1 MKRARILKDNLM
13 ITRHFY
19 KQDEVLA
26 ALVFCICTHR
36 GHEAVFWAQ
45 ELIDSNLILECFQ
58 TLLFAWMKLKSIG
71 GLAWFESALALWD
84 SGELDEERVILLTY
98 QLACCSVRD
107 ATPVTLLVL
116 SLKKYP
122 KVPERLRIKA
132 VGWEALFRAAV
143 AERKV
148 LFAWLLLRIEWMDHP
163 EAVWDLLE
171 SLRPQVKILR
181 AAETI
186 DFLEGMEWVLR
197 AIAVASLFR
206 HPVSSLRDTVAP
218 DVQKSRREWAATMGG
233 KVRREYAIPRDC
245 LYGITE
251 RGRMINRET
260 TVDQLG
266 DLLEQMEIAPYWSE
280 ALGGRAFVD
289 LSVEEQLEFTALY
302 FPDGHPVTWLTA
314 EKEKS
319 HGYGVLRPDEEI
331 ESAKYWRTWIRRE
344 KSLLIWNGVE
354 QIYKELEGKKGPLEY
369 GELYREALPSWREE
383 MKGWCLEPAKKV
395 LVVGD

>member
-1 MKRARILKDNLM
+1 M

-26 ALVFCICTHR
+26 ALVFCICTNR
-36 GHEAVFWAQ
+36 PREAVFWAQ

-58 TLLFAWMKLKSIG
+58 TLVVSWTKLKSIG
-71 GLAWFESALALWD
+71 GLAWFTSAMASWD
-84 SGELDEERVILLTY
+84 SGELDEKKVILLTY

-107 ATPVTLLVL
+107 ATPLVLLVL

-132 VGWEALFRAAV
+132 VGWEALFRTAV

-148 LFAWLLLRIEWMDHP
+148 AFAWLLLRIEWMDHS

-171 SLRPQVKILR
+171 SISPQVKVLR
-181 AAETI
+181 SAEQVE
-186 DFLEGMEWVLR
+186 FLEGMEWVLR
-197 AIAVASLFR
+197 AIAVASLFP
-206 HPVSSLRDTVAP
+206 HPKSTLREVIAP
-218 DVQKSRREWAATMGG
+218 DIEKSRGEWAAAMGG

-251 RGRMINRET
+251 RGRMINTET
-260 TVDQLG
+260 TVDELG
-266 DLLEQMEIAPYWSE
+266 DLLEQMEIAAYWSE

-289 LSVEEQLEFTALY
+289 LSIEEQLEFTELY

-319 HGYGVLRPDEEI
+319 HGYGALRPDEEI
-331 ESAKYWRTWIRRE
+331 ETVKYWRTWIRRE

-354 QIYKELEGKKGPLEY
+354 QIYKELEGKKEPLDY
-369 GELYREALPSWREE
+369 GDLYAEMLPSWREE
-383 MKGWCLEPAKKV
+383 MSIWCLEPAKKV
-395 LVVGD
+395 LVSQA

>member
-1 MKRARILKDNLM
+1 MKRAHVLKVSTM

-26 ALVFCICTHR
+26 ALVFCICTNR
-36 GHEAVFWAQ
+36 PHEAVFWAQ

-58 TLLFAWMKLKSIG
+58 TLVVSWTKLKSIG
-71 GLAWFESALALWD
+71 GLAWFTSAMASWD
-84 SGELDEERVILLTY
+84 SGELDEEKVILLTY
-98 QLACCSVRD
+98 QLACCFVRD
-107 ATPVTLLVL
+107 ASPLVLLVL
-116 SLKKYP
+116 SLKKYH
-122 KVPERLRIKA
+122 KVPERLRTKA

-148 LFAWLLLRIEWMDHP
+148 AFAWLLLRIEWMDHP

-171 SLRPQVKILR
+171 SLSPQVKVLR
-181 AAETI
+181 AAEKVE
-186 DFLEGMEWVLR
+186 FLEGMEWVLR
-197 AIAVASLFR
+197 AIAVASLFP
-206 HPVSSLRDTVAP
+206 HPTSTLREVVAP
-218 DVQKSRREWAATMGG
+218 DIEKSRREWAAAMGG
-233 KVRREYAIPRDC
+233 KVRRDYAIPRDC

-251 RGRMINRET
+251 RGRMVNTESS
-260 TVDQLG
+260 VNELG

-289 LSVEEQLEFTALY
+289 LSIEEQLEFTELY

-331 ESAKYWRTWIRRE
+331 ETVKYWRTWIRRE
-344 KSLLIWNGVE
+344 KSLLIWKGVD
-354 QIYKELEGKKGPLEY
+354 QLYVELEGKKGPLDY
-369 GELYREALPSWREE
+369 GELYVEALPSWREE
-383 MKGWCLEPAKKV
+383 MRTWCLEPAKKILIV
-395 LVVGD
+395 

>member
-1 MKRARILKDNLM
+1 M

-26 ALVFCICTHR
+26 ALVFCICTNR
-36 GHEAVFWAQ
+36 PREAVFWAQ

-58 TLLFAWMKLKSIG
+58 TLVVSWTKLKSIG
-71 GLAWFESALALWD
+71 GLAWFTSAMALWD
-84 SGELDEERVILLTY
+84 SGELDEEKVILLTY
-98 QLACCSVRD
+98 QLACCFVRD
-107 ATPVTLLVL
+107 ASPLVLLVL

-122 KVPERLRIKA
+122 TVPERLRTKA

-148 LFAWLLLRIEWMDHP
+148 AFAWLLLRIEWMDHP

-171 SLRPQVKILR
+171 SLSPQVKVLR
-181 AAETI
+181 AAEKVE
-186 DFLEGMEWVLR
+186 FLEGMEWVLR
-197 AIAVASLFR
+197 AIAVASLFP
-206 HPVSSLRDTVAP
+206 HPKSTVRDIIAP
-218 DVQKSRREWAATMGG
+218 DIEKSRHEWAAAMGG

-251 RGRMINRET
+251 RGRMVNTET
-260 TVDQLG
+260 TMDELG

-280 ALGGRAFVD
+280 ALCGHAFVD
-289 LSVEEQLEFTALY
+289 LSIDEQLEFTELY

-331 ESAKYWRTWIRRE
+331 ETVKYWRTWIRRE
-344 KSLLIWNGVE
+344 KSLLIWKGVD
-354 QIYKELEGKKGPLEY
+354 QLYVELEGKKGPLDY
-369 GELYREALPSWREE
+369 GELYVEALPSWREE
-383 MKGWCLEPAKKV
+383 MRTWCLEPAKKILIV
-395 LVVGD
+395 

>member
-1 MKRARILKDNLM
+1 M

-26 ALVFCICTHR
+26 ALVFCICTNR
-36 GHEAVFWAQ
+36 PREAVFWAQ

-58 TLLFAWMKLKSIG
+58 TLVVSWTKLKSIG
-71 GLAWFESALALWD
+71 GLAWFTSAMALWD
-84 SGELDEERVILLTY
+84 SGELDEEKVILLTY
-98 QLACCSVRD
+98 QLACCFVRD
-107 ATPVTLLVL
+107 ASPLVLLVL

-122 KVPERLRIKA
+122 TVPERLRTKA

-148 LFAWLLLRIEWMDHP
+148 AFAWLLLRIEWMDHP
-163 EAVWDLLE
+163 EAVWKLLE
-171 SLRPQVKILR
+171 SLSPQVKVLR
-181 AAETI
+181 AAEKVE
-186 DFLEGMEWVLR
+186 FLEGMEWVLR
-197 AIAVASLFR
+197 AIAVASLFP
-206 HPVSSLRDTVAP
+206 HPKSTVRDIIAP
-218 DVQKSRREWAATMGG
+218 DIEKSRYEWAAAMGG

-251 RGRMINRET
+251 RGRMVNTET
-260 TVDQLG
+260 TMDELG

-289 LSVEEQLEFTALY
+289 LSIDEQLEFTELY

-314 EKEKS
+314 EKEIS

-331 ESAKYWRTWIRRE
+331 ETVKYWKTWIRRE
-344 KSLLIWNGVE
+344 KSLLIWKGVD
-354 QIYKELEGKKGPLEY
+354 QLYVELEGKNGPLDY
-369 GELYREALPSWREE
+369 GELYTESLPSWREE
-383 MKGWCLEPAKKV
+383 MRTWCLEPAKKILIV
-395 LVVGD
+395 

>member
-1 MKRARILKDNLM
+1 MKRAHVLKVSTM

-26 ALVFCICTHR
+26 ALVFCICTNR
-36 GHEAVFWAQ
+36 AREAVFWAQ

-58 TLLFAWMKLKSIG
+58 TLVVSWTKLKSIG
-71 GLAWFESALALWD
+71 GLAWFTSAMASWD
-84 SGELDEERVILLTY
+84 SGELDEEKVILLTY
-98 QLACCSVRD
+98 QLACCFVRD
-107 ATPVTLLVL
+107 ASPLVLLVL

-122 KVPERLRIKA
+122 TVPERLRTKA

-148 LFAWLLLRIEWMDHP
+148 AFAWLLLRIEWMDHP

-171 SLRPQVKILR
+171 SLSPQVKVLR
-181 AAETI
+181 AAEKVE
-186 DFLEGMEWVLR
+186 FLEGMEWVLR
-197 AIAVASLFR
+197 AIAVASLFP
-206 HPVSSLRDTVAP
+206 HPKSTVRDIIAP
-218 DVQKSRREWAATMGG
+218 DIEKSRHEWAAAMGG

-251 RGRMINRET
+251 RGRMVNTET
-260 TVDQLG
+260 TMDELG

-289 LSVEEQLEFTALY
+289 LSIEEQLEFTELY

-331 ESAKYWRTWIRRE
+331 ETVKYWRTWIRRE
-344 KSLLIWNGVE
+344 KSLLIWKGVD
-354 QIYKELEGKKGPLEY
+354 QIYAGLEGKKGPLNY
-369 GELYREALPSWREE
+369 GELYAEALPSWREE
-383 MKGWCLEPAKKV
+383 MSTWCLEPAKKV
-395 LVVGD
+395 LVSQA

>member
-1 MKRARILKDNLM
+1 MKCARLVKASTM

-26 ALVFCICTHR
+26 ALVFCICTNR
-36 GHEAVFWAQ
+36 PHEAVFWAQ

-58 TLLFAWMKLKSIG
+58 TLVISWTKLKSIG
-71 GLAWFESALALWD
+71 GLAWFTSAMALWD
-84 SGELDEERVILLTY
+84 SGELDEEKVILLTY
-98 QLACCSVRD
+98 QLACCFVRD
-107 ATPVTLLVL
+107 VSPLTLLVL

-122 KVPERLRIKA
+122 KVPERLRTKA

-148 LFAWLLLRIEWMDHP
+148 AFAWLLLRIEWMDHP

-171 SLRPQVKILR
+171 SLSPQVKVLR
-181 AAETI
+181 AAEKVE
-186 DFLEGMEWVLR
+186 FLEGMEWVLR
-197 AIAVASLFR
+197 AIAVASLFP
-206 HPVSSLRDTVAP
+206 HPTSTLREVIAP
-218 DVQKSRREWAATMGG
+218 DIEKSRREWAAAMGG
-233 KVRREYAIPRDC
+233 KVRRDYAIPRDC

-251 RGRMINRET
+251 RGQMVNTES
-260 TVDQLG
+260 TVNELG

-289 LSVEEQLEFTALY
+289 LSIEEQLEFTELY

-331 ESAKYWRTWIRRE
+331 ETVKYWRTWIRRE
-344 KSLLIWNGVE
+344 KSLLIWKGVD
-354 QIYKELEGKKGPLEY
+354 QIYAGLEGKKGPLNY
-369 GELYREALPSWREE
+369 GELYAEALPSWREE
-383 MKGWCLEPAKKV
+383 MDGWCLEPAKKI
-395 LVVGD
+395 LVIS

>member
-1 MKRARILKDNLM
+1 M

-26 ALVFCICTHR
+26 ALVFCICTNR
-36 GHEAVFWAQ
+36 PREAVFWAQ

-58 TLLFAWMKLKSIG
+58 TLVVSWTKLKSIG
-71 GLAWFESALALWD
+71 GLAWFTTAMASWD
-84 SGELDEERVILLTY
+84 SGELDEEKVILLTY
-98 QLACCSVRD
+98 QLACCFVRD
-107 ATPVTLLVL
+107 TTPLALLVL

-122 KVPERLRIKA
+122 TVPERLRTKA

-171 SLRPQVKILR
+171 RLSPQVKVLR
-181 AAETI
+181 AAEQVE
-186 DFLEGMEWVLR
+186 FLEGMKWVLR
-197 AIAVASLFR
+197 ATAVASLFP
-206 HPVSSLRDTVAP
+206 HPKSSLRESIPSDI
-218 DVQKSRREWAATMGG
+218 QKSMREWAATMGG

-245 LYGITE
+245 LYGITA
-251 RGRMINRET
+251 RGRMVNTDT
-260 TVDQLG
+260 TVDELG
-266 DLLEQMEIAPYWSE
+266 DLLDQMEIAPYWSE

-289 LSVEEQLEFTALY
+289 LSIDEQLEFTELY

-319 HGYGVLRPDEEI
+319 HGYGALRPDEEI
-331 ESAKYWRTWIRRE
+331 ESVKYWRTWIRRE
-344 KSLLIWNGVE
+344 KSLLIWKGVD
-354 QIYKELEGKKGPLEY
+354 QIYGELEGTKGPLDY
-369 GELYREALPSWREE
+369 GELYTEALPLWREE
-383 MKGWCLEPAKKV
+383 MSIWCLEPAKKV
-395 LVVGD
+395 LVI

>member
-1 MKRARILKDNLM
+1 MKRARVLKVSTM

-26 ALVFCICTHR
+26 ALVFCICTNR
-36 GHEAVFWAQ
+36 AREAVFWAQ

-58 TLLFAWMKLKSIG
+58 TLVISWTKLKGIG
-71 GLAWFESALALWD
+71 GLAWFTSAMGLWD
-84 SGELDEERVILLTY
+84 SGELDEEKVILLTY
-98 QLACCSVRD
+98 QLACCFVRD
-107 ATPVTLLVL
+107 ASPLVLLVL

-122 KVPERLRIKA
+122 TVPERLRTKA

-148 LFAWLLLRIEWMDHP
+148 VFAWLILRIEWMDHP
-163 EAVWDLLE
+163 ESVWDLLE
-171 SLRPQVKILR
+171 SLNPQVKILR
-181 AAETI
+181 AAEQVE
-186 DFLEGMEWVLR
+186 FLEDMKWVLQ
-197 AIAVASLFR
+197 AIAVASLFP
-206 HPVSSLRDTVAP
+206 HPKSTLRESIPSDIE
-218 DVQKSRREWAATMGG
+218 KSRHEWAAVMGG

-251 RGRMINRET
+251 RGRMVNTES
-260 TVDQLG
+260 TVNELG

-289 LSVEEQLEFTALY
+289 LSIDEQLEFTELY

-319 HGYGVLRPDEEI
+319 HGYGVLRPGEEI
-331 ESAKYWRTWIRRE
+331 ETVKYWRTWIRRE
-344 KSLLIWNGVE
+344 KSLLIWKGVD
-354 QIYKELEGKKGPLEY
+354 QTYMELEGKKGPLDY
-369 GELYREALPSWREE
+369 GELYAEMLPSWREE
-383 MKGWCLEPAKKV
+383 MSTWCLEPAKKI
-395 LVVGD
+395 LVV

>member
-1 MKRARILKDNLM
+1 MKRARILKGNLM

-26 ALVFCICTHR
+26 ALVFCICTNR
-36 GHEAVFWAQ
+36 SREAVFWAQ

-58 TLLFAWMKLKSIG
+58 TLVVSWTKLKSIG
-71 GLAWFESALALWD
+71 GLAWFTSAMALWD
-84 SGELDEERVILLTY
+84 SGELDEEKVILLTY

-107 ATPVTLLVL
+107 ATPVSLLVL
-116 SLKKYP
+116 SLKNYP
-122 KVPERLRIKA
+122 KVPERLRRKE
-132 VGWEALFRAAV
+132 VGWEALFRGAV

-171 SLRPQVKILR
+171 SLSPQVKLLR
-181 AAETI
+181 SAETI

-206 HPVSSLRDTVAP
+206 HPVSSLRDAVAA
-218 DVQKSRREWAATMGG
+218 DIEKSRREWAAAMGG
-233 KVRREYAIPRDC
+233 KVRREHAIPRDC

-251 RGRMINRET
+251 RGRMVNTET
-260 TVDQLG
+260 TVDHLG

-289 LSVEEQLEFTALY
+289 LTIEEQLEFTALY

-319 HGYGVLRPDEEI
+319 HGYGTLRPDEEI
-331 ESAKYWRTWIRRE
+331 ESVKYWRTWIRRE

-354 QIYKELEGKKGPLEY
+354 QMYKELEGKKGPLDYKEIY
-369 GELYREALPSWREE
+369 IEALPAWREE
-383 MKGWCLEPAKKV
+383 MKGWCLEPAKKLLIV
-395 LVVGD
+395 